1 LIKKLQSGIRQRKVR
16 VFLVFLLLSVTAWLI
31 SRLSQTY
38 SHTVEFALDYSH
50 LPEGMVMVEAPP
62 EEIGV
67 RIRANGFQLL
77 GYQVSPKKVA
87 LDLREA
93 RRGGKGY
100 FISPQAYRDQ
110 IEGQLGQGVGLLQI
124 PADTIFMNFQQLQ
137 SKTVPVQVE
146 ASLDFAQN
154 YMLDGEIRIEPAQV
168 HLLGPPDEIDSILR
182 VHTEPLT
189 LNSIK
194 EDFTFELS
202 LQEAGILPHT
212 EFSEDRIQVSGT
224 VFRFSETV
232 LQLPVEVVNLP
243 EGMDIQTF
251 PGSVGVLCKGRVAA
265 LKALSPSD
273 FRLVADYNAPE
284 AETGRLMLSL
294 VESPAPVYEA
304 QLLESSVEFII
315 RRE

>member
-1 LIKKLQSGIRQRKVR
+1 M
-16 VFLVFLLLSVTAWLI
+16 LLSLTAWLI

-38 SHTVEFALDYSH
+38 SHTVEFALDYAH

-77 GYQVSPKKVA
+77 GYQVSPKKVS

-93 RRGGKGY
+93 RTTAKGY

-137 SKTVPVQVE
+137 SKTVPVRVQ

-154 YMLDGEIRIEPAQV
+154 YMLDGAIRLEPSQV
-168 HLLGPPDEIDSILR
+168 HLLGPPDEIDSILE
-182 VHTEPLT
+182 VHTAPLS
-189 LNSIK
+189 LNNVK
-194 EDFTFELS
+194 EDFAIELS
-202 LQEAGILPHT
+202 LEEAGKLTHT
-212 EFSEDRIQVSGT
+212 EFSEDRIQVSGK

-243 EGMDIQTF
+243 DGLNIQTF
-251 PGSVGVLCKGRVAA
+251 PEFVGVLCKGRVAG
-265 LKALSPSD
+265 LKSLSAAD
-273 FRLVADYNAPE
+273 FRLIADYTAPE
-284 AETGRLMLSL
+284 AESGRLMLTL
-294 VESPAPVYEA
+294 AEQPDQVYEA